1 LVTDWALLGPA
12 LADLPAT
19 SLRIPDLASLTAALD
34 AGRALP
40 EVVVFP
46 CLTGAAGVIAD
57 AHAATARALA
67 LLQGWVADERLTAT
81 RLWFVT
87 RGAIAAVGGDAVQ
100 DLGHAALWGLVRGA
114 QSEHPDFSIGVLD
127 LDVGVLDPALW
138 SAALASPESQL
149 AVRADALYI
158 PRLQRCGVEAAAAR
172 PAALARLAD
181 GTVLI
186 TGGTGTLGALLAE
199 HLVREYGAQHLLLC
213 SRSGRADELQARLQ
227 ALGASVEIAAC
238 DVSQRAELAALLA
251 AIPAE
256 RPLSAVL
263 HLAGV
268 TEDGM
273 LVAQDPQRFARV
285 FQSKL
290 DAAYHLHELTQ
301 GLDLAAFVLFS
312 SLSGLIGA
320 PGQSNYA
327 AANSF
332 LDALAQQRRARG
344 LVGHSLCWGFWAN
357 SSGVS
362 AKLSQADVERMTRG
376 GLVPMSATE
385 GLALFDLCLTRD
397 EAPLVPCRLDLRTL
411 ERVAERL
418 PAIVQDL
425 VRSKP
430 AHAQLQRPSTLS
442 LGERLAP
449 LSAADRTEL
458 LLTTINDAV
467 SAVLRTSR
475 RARIDP
481 DQPLSQLGLDS
492 LMAVELRNELAT
504 AAGVR
509 LPSTLLFDHP
519 SANALTSYLEE
530 KLAKGKTKRPALG
543 SANLLADV
551 ERLEAL
557 ISQLEPGSGLA
568 ALMAERFDSITKK
581 MKQAAGAVS
590 SAGEAENDLALFADA
605 DDEQLFKLVEQ
616 SMGK

>member
-1 LVTDWALLGPA
+1 
-12 LADLPAT
+12 
-19 SLRIPDLASLTAALD
+19 
-34 AGRALP
+34 
-40 EVVVFP
+40 
-46 CLTGAAGVIAD
+46 
-57 AHAATARALA
+57 
-67 LLQGWVADERLTAT
+67 
-81 RLWFVT
+81 
-87 RGAIAAVGGDAVQ
+87 
-100 DLGHAALWGLVRGA
+100 
-114 QSEHPDFSIGVLD
+114 
-127 LDVGVLDPALW
+127 
-138 SAALASPESQL
+138 
-149 AVRADALYI
+149 
-158 PRLQRCGVEAAAAR
+158 
-172 PAALARLAD
+172 
-181 GTVLI
+181 
-186 TGGTGTLGALLAE
+186 
-199 HLVREYGAQHLLLC
+199 LC
-213 SRSGRADELQARLQ
+213 SRCGGADELQARLQ